1 MSMLEF
7 SSIETLGGS
16 STSSTNTPAGTT
28 KYTVASSKAVEILSA
43 ESLGVNLWYSIN
55 GWTTSPMRDLKGV
68 WLKAGD
74 TIQLHDHW
82 DASGVTPH
90 PAGFFLSLKVYSI
103 VNALPC
109 CS

>member
-7 SSIETLGGS
+7 DSVQTLGGA
-16 STSSTNTPAGTT
+16 STSSTNTASGTT
-28 KYTVASSKAVEILSA
+28 KYTVGSSKVVEILSA

-55 GWTTSPMRDLKGV
+55 GWPTTPNRDLKGV

-74 TIQLHDHW
+74 TIELHDHW
-82 DASGVTPH
+82 DAAGTTAH
-90 PAGFFLSLKVYSI
+90 PAGFFLSLKVYDI
-103 VNALPC
+103 VSNLPC

>member
-7 SSIETLGGS
+7 DSVQTLGGA
-16 STSSTNTPAGTT
+16 STSSTSNASGNV
-28 KYTVASSKAVEILSA
+28 KYTVPATKVVEILSA

-55 GWTTSPMRDLKGV
+55 GWTTTPNRDLKGV

-74 TIQLHDHW
+74 TIELHDHW
-82 DASGVTPH
+82 DASGSTPH

-103 VNALPC
+103 VSALPC
-109 CS
+109 CT